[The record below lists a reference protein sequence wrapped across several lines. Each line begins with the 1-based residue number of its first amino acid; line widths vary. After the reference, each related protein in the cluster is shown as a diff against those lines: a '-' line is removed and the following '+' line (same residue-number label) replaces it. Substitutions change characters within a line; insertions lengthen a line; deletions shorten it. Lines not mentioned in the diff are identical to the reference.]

1 MYCSRLV
8 FTIVAALKLSMKIG
22 KELLE
27 KYHRNECTT
36 EESDAVEAWLF
47 SGDSDEALQLP
58 LNESKAAHKAEM
70 WMEIAKILPADVPL
84 HTDPAPT
91 LVPVSVSTPAP
102 VREPEP
108 VSVSTE
114 NRIFKKAFWS
124 GAIAAS
130 LIIGIVGTAGYQ
142 LISVDRPVTA
152 LVNINNTSLE
162 NVRHIESSGYNIS
175 VGTNTSARIDNLTG
189 AVDLSGSMLICPK
202 KDISLSFEGS
212 TEKFIFKKGQTY
224 ILLKGKDGKDK
235 ILIVSRQNLMDLPP
249 VLQKQIMHEFN
260 I

>member
-1 MYCSRLV
+1 
-8 FTIVAALKLSMKIG
+8 MKIG

-36 EESDAVEAWLF
+36 DESAAVEAWLF

-58 LNESKAAHKAEM
+58 LNESKATHKAEM
-70 WMEIAKILPADVPL
+70 WTEIAKILPDHVPIS
-84 HTDPAPT
+84 TP
-91 LVPVSVSTPAP
+91 VSTPAP
-102 VREPEP
+102 VTAEK
-108 VSVSTE
+108 
-114 NRIFKKAFWS
+114 RIFKNTFWS
-124 GAIAAS
+124 GAVAAS
-130 LIIGIVGTAGYQ
+130 LIIGIVGIASYQ
-142 LISVDRPVTA
+142 LIPADRPVTA
-152 LVNINNTSLE
+152 LMNINNTSLE
-162 NVRHIESSGYNIS
+162 NVRHIEYSGYNIS

-212 TEKFIFKKGQTY
+212 TEKIIFKKGQTY

>member
-1 MYCSRLV
+1 
-8 FTIVAALKLSMKIG
+8 MKIG

-70 WMEIAKILPADVPL
+70 WTEIAKILPEPAAAIPQPL
-84 HTDPAPT
+84 LVSPTPIPVQTIPSLVTSRPPVTTPDPDPA
-91 LVPVSVSTPAP
+91 
-102 VREPEP
+102 EK
-108 VSVSTE
+108 
-114 NRIFKKAFWS
+114 RIFKKAFWS

-130 LIIGIVGTAGYQ
+130 LIIGIVGVASYQ
-142 LISVDRPVTA
+142 LIKVDHPVTA
-152 LVNINNTSLE
+152 MVDINNTSLE
-162 NVRHIESSGYNIS
+162 NVRHVESSGYNIS

-189 AVDLSGSMLICPK
+189 MVDLSGSMLICPK

-212 TEKFIFKKGQTY
+212 TEKIIFKKGQTY

>member
-8 FTIVAALKLSMKIG
+8 FTIVAAMKLLMKIG

-70 WMEIAKILPADVPL
+70 WTEIAKILPAHIPL
-84 HTDPAPT
+84 HNVPQPAPI
-91 LVPVSVSTPAP
+91 LVPVPVSVSIPAQVP
-102 VREPEP
+102 AEK
-108 VSVSTE
+108 
-114 NRIFKKAFWS
+114 RIFKNTFWS

-130 LIIGIVGTAGYQ
+130 LIIGIVGIASYQ
-142 LISVDRPVTA
+142 LITVDLPVTA
-152 LVNINNTSLE
+152 LMNINNTSLE

-212 TEKFIFKKGQTY
+212 TEKIIFKKGQTY

>member
-70 WMEIAKILPADVPL
+70 WTEIAKILPAHIPL
-84 HTDPAPT
+84 HTAPDPDPDLVSVPIPAPASS
-91 LVPVSVSTPAP
+91 PV
-102 VREPEP
+102 EK
-108 VSVSTE
+108 
-114 NRIFKKAFWS
+114 RIFKKAFWS

-130 LIIGIVGTAGYQ
+130 LIIGIVGIASYQ
-142 LISVDRPVTA
+142 LITVDRPVTA
-152 LVNINNTSLE
+152 LMNINNTSLE
-162 NVRHIESSGYNIS
+162 NVRHIEFSGYNIS

-212 TEKFIFKKGQTY
+212 TEKIIFKKGQTY